1 MGWDIV
7 SGKSK
12 KLIDDDYNNVLS
24 HISCQYAYNDYF
36 ERAFGKRIDK
46 FKGRL
51 TIKKKQEFVNGIDN
65 FIDIPNNE
73 IDVPI
78 FQGYISNCGVD
89 KLKQEF
95 MKLKELILEGKIG
108 YMRMS

>member
-12 KLIDDDYNNVLS
+12 KLIDESYDNVLS
-24 HISCQYAYNDYF
+24 HISCQYKYNDYF
-36 ERAFGKRIDK
+36 EKAFGKRIDC

-51 TIKKKQEFVNGIDN
+51 TNKNKQEFIDGIDR
-65 FIDIPNNE
+65 FINIPNNE
-73 IDVPI
+73 IDVPA
-78 FQGYISNCGVD
+78 FQGYISNCGID

-95 MKLKELILEGKIG
+95 AKLKELILEDKIG
-108 YMRMS
+108 YIEMS